1 VTERQW
7 QERREVAL
15 LTFYSAERRL
25 GAPPDL
31 AWQRMEEF
39 AKRFDVRETEAEQC

>member
-1 VTERQW
+1 MTERQW

-15 LTFYSAERRL
+15 LTFYAAERRL
-25 GAPPDL
+25 GTPPDL

-39 AKRFDVRETEAEQC
+39 AKRFEARETETER